1 MDALGQLNSAH
12 IQTERRPSEKKSKGK
27 IDLISSPVPDQV
39 VIRNKHTLESEEKEK
54 EKR

>member
-1 MDALGQLNSAH
+1 MGCSAD
-12 IQTERRPSEKKSKGK
+12 RSAKPPSEKKSKGK